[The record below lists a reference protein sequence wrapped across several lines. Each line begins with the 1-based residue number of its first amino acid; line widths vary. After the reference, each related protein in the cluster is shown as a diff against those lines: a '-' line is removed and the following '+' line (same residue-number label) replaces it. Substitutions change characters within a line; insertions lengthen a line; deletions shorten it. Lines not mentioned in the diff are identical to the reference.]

1 MTQLSKADREQIEAA
16 VQRAE
21 AETSTELVV
30 AVIAKSSD
38 YRFHRLLGAFAW
50 TLATQLLVARWLEAH
65 VFWLVL
71 GALPVAWVAYAL
83 FGLPVFGRLMV
94 PKAYADR
101 KVEER
106 AFQLFAERGLH
117 QTRDRTGMLIL
128 ISELEHRVL
137 ILGDVAIHE
146 HVGDEGWEA
155 HVAHI
160 VQAIKRGELVR
171 GVVEVVE
178 RLGAVHAQ
186 HLPRR
191 PDDSNEL
198 PDVIVGDG

>member
-30 AVIAKSSD
+30 AVIGRSSD

-50 TLATQLLVARWLEAH
+50 TLAAQLLAARWLEAH

-71 GALPVAWVAYAL
+71 GAIPVALGAYAL
-83 FGLPVFGRLMV
+83 FGLPVFARLLV

-128 ISELEHRVL
+128 ISELEHRVM

-171 GVVEVVE
+171 GVVEVVD

-186 HLPRR
+186 HLPPR

-198 PDVIVGDG
+198 PDVIFGDG